1 MGYQLNIDID
11 NLQDAAVQEFLE
23 LIAFDSPSWGE
34 QAIASRLM
42 AKLRE
47 LGTEPKIDKA
57 GNIYAYFPGDEAQ
70 KPILLSAHTD
80 TVEPSKGKEAVLLG
94 NKNTLLT
101 AEKTIE
107 YFI

>member
-1 MGYQLNIDID
+1 MAYID

-57 GNIYAYFPGDEAQ
+57 GNIYMLISQVMKLKSRFCCL
-70 KPILLSAHTD
+70 PIRILWNLLRAKRSC
-80 TVEPSKGKEAVLLG
+80 
-94 NKNTLLT
+94 T
-101 AEKTIE
+101 AGQ
-107 YFI
+107 